1 MWTWGNSRAVTSI
14 PSDPGIWDP
23 HDSPRSNS
31 VDSLVGFIAT
41 ATAIVFK
48 FHQIERTKKSSE
60 ITLMKHLQVVVPW
73 SLWKLPNVSAG
84 WQERWRWFQGGFERS
99 ILQHVMLVH
108 ELRWRLSIVLQD
120 VSWDERFH
128 FLSPI
133 WFVALQLEVDLPKI
147 RVQSNVIHH
156 HKFI

>member
-48 FHQIERTKKSSE
+48 FHQIETKKSSE